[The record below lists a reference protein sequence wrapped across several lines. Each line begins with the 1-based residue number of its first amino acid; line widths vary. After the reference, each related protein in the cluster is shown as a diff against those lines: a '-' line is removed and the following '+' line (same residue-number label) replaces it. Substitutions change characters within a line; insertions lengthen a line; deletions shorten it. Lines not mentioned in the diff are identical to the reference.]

1 LELIG
6 LDIGFS
12 ATGRTSGVA
21 RFSGST
27 LICSRATSI
36 WGSRAVVLGD
46 CVAEVTAIDGP
57 LLRDLDSPKRACES
71 IFSRGSFSRRCK
83 PGFSHVPGIGL
94 RFRNAGE
101 ETAQKLKKLTSGH
114 DLAAAFPRVWVMSN
128 LVEAF
133 PNAFLGVM
141 IPEIRFKAIPILM
154 RGKKFDWLYEQ
165 CRDILAF
172 RLVVNAIG
180 PDNLPGVI
188 AAIEANKD
196 HEERAALICLLT
208 AAGVASGRYVAVGDD
223 QGGYFFLPS
232 WDLWAQWARQEIDT
246 QRKAAELVYVWING
260 ERFSPPDSLPSSA

>member
-1 LELIG
+1 MELIG

-21 RFSGST
+21 RLSGNT
-27 LICSRATSI
+27 LMCSRATSI
-36 WGSRAVVLGD
+36 WGSRAAVLGD
-46 CVAEVTAIDGP
+46 SVAEVTAIDGP
-57 LLRDLDSPKRACES
+57 LLKDLDCPKRACES

-83 PGFSHVPGIGL
+83 PGFSHVLGTGL

-101 ETAQKLKKLTSGH
+101 KTAQKLIKLTSGH
-114 DLAAAFPRVWVMSN
+114 DVAAAFPRVWAASN

-141 IPEIRFKAIPILM
+141 IPEIIFKAIPTLR
-154 RGKKFDWLYEQ
+154 RGKKFDWLYER
-165 CRDILAF
+165 CRDTLAF
-172 RLVVNAIG
+172 RLVVDVIG
-180 PDNLPGVI
+180 PENLPGVL
-188 AAIEANKD
+188 AAIEANTD

-208 AAGVASGRYVAVGDD
+208 AAGVSRGRYVAVGDD

-246 QRKAAELVYVWING
+246 QRKRVGSVDVWMNG
-260 ERFSPPDSLPSSA
+260 ERFSPTDSLPTIP